1 LVKIK
6 EEKRQRNFGVGVREK
21 IIIYFFSSLG
31 STRGVE
37 AWSGGT
43 MPQKIDLSEMIGDI
57 EDALEDHPMFVLR
70 IRSYHEGDI
79 HQVQRYQE
87 NPMLFAEDQE
97 AYEVYVQRN
106 EQEKM
111 DVAYHQNLRTQG
123 LF

>member
-1 LVKIK
+1 
-6 EEKRQRNFGVGVREK
+6 
-21 IIIYFFSSLG
+21 
-31 STRGVE
+31 
-37 AWSGGT
+37 

-70 IRSYHEGDI
+70 MRSYHEGDI

-123 LF
+123 LFWVQQVVDKHPRAADHISDYLIK